1 MNRRMNNCQY
11 RNKLCSIFLVVAFLF
26 WVCLCFR
33 FRFCLWSCPCFLV
46 VILRRRRR
54 TCFCFCFLLVIL
66 RRRRRTCFSSSLAKI
81 PEEGPLTQCA
91 PLGQQAQSPELASAK
106 RIVCAIST
114 GAGRPSLN
122 STSAT
127 SPGPCPSGE
136 PERSPTIEEVRLQG
150 EHDLFIASGRAAHGA
165 SGRLNVFLSRI
176 QTIE

>member
-33 FRFCLWSCPCFLV
+33 FRFCFCLWSCPCFLV
-46 VILRRRRR
+46 
-54 TCFCFCFLLVIL
+54 VIL

-106 RIVCAIST
+106 RIACAIST

-122 STSAT
+122 SASAT

-165 SGRLNVFLSRI
+165 FGRLNIFPSRI